1 MVAKMTELYEIN
13 ESLIHNIINFLT
25 ENEEYGDNWTNEI
38 NELERLLE
46 V

>member
-1 MVAKMTELYEIN
+1 MVKEHN
-13 ESLIHNIINFLT
+13 EYLIERIITFLK